1 MGKLV
6 LTRKAGEA
14 VIVTEA
20 NGTIWRLDTVA
31 TKGLF
36 GAFSVQLK
44 LSSSGAHTAVHA
56 LKPGQSMTFGGGN
69 VELRPSRRGQEVVL
83 AFEFPREV
91 KIMREELV

>member
-20 NGTIWRLDTVA
+20 NGTTWRLDTIA
-31 TKGLF
+31 TRGLL
-36 GAFSVQLK
+36 GTFSVRLK
-44 LSSSGAHTAVHA
+44 LSSSGAHSLVDA
-56 LKPGQSMTFGGGN
+56 LRPGQSMTFGGGN

-91 KIMREELV
+91 KIMREELT

>member
-20 NGTIWRLDTVA
+20 NGTIWRLVA
-31 TKGLF
+31 LATRGLF

-44 LSSSGAHTAVHA
+44 LSSSSAHTLVDA

>member
-20 NGTIWRLDTVA
+20 NGTIWRLVA
-31 TKGLF
+31 LATHGLF
-36 GAFSVQLK
+36 GTFSVRLK
-44 LSSSGAHTAVHA
+44 LSSSGAHSVVDA
-56 LKPGQSMTFGGGN
+56 LRPGQSMTFGGGN

-91 KIMREELV
+91 KIMREELT

>member
-6 LTRKAGEA
+6 LTRKAGES
-14 VIVTEA
+14 VIVTEP
-20 NGTIWRLDTVA
+20 NGTTWRLLTEA

-36 GAFSVQLK
+36 GAFSVRLK
-44 LSSSGAHTAVHA
+44 LSSSGAQSVVDA
-56 LKPGQSMTFGGGN
+56 LRPGQSMTFGGGN

>member
-20 NGTIWRLDTVA
+20 NGTIWRLAALA
-31 TKGLF
+31 TRGLF

-44 LSSSGAHTAVHA
+44 LSSSGAHSVVDA

-83 AFEFPREV
+83 AFEFP
-91 KIMREELV
+91 